1 MQKKEGDTRMANKGV
16 IKPVSFKHEEIYL
29 LEALQEKY
37 KPLSF
42 SNYVKRLI
50 VQDLAGTNTKAL
62 SEQQEQ
68 QQESATNYNINE
80 ERDDLDF

>member
-1 MQKKEGDTRMANKGV
+1 MANKGV

-50 VQDLAGTNTKAL
+50 VKDLAGVNANVL
-62 SEQQEQ
+62 IEPQQESQ
-68 QQESATNYNINE
+68 QEPQQESATNYNINE
-80 ERDDLDF
+80 EREDLDF